1 MRIALLLCLCVL
13 IAGASPA
20 AQLVTGTY
28 ATGDGSD
35 GNQASP
41 LGSTPPY
48 HLTATNSTFS
58 YVLFYPNQTFTFAQL
73 VSLSATFTS
82 NAGGAGGGAPRLRV
96 LLDADSDNDT
106 GSPCCD
112 NDGNDASISIFL
124 GPSPNYVSNDAVL
137 NTYSG
142 FNVIG
147 NNDAGRYD
155 TSGMPT
161 GGSPFTT
168 YSDALAKYG
177 NLNVL
182 RLGYVLDTFGDFPSR
197 DETLN
202 SLNAS
207 IGTTVPEPG
216 TFGLMGA
223 GLLAAGMVLQRR
235 RLKVPPA
242 LRRNPA

>member
-1 MRIALLLCLCVL
+1 MRIVLLLCLFVL
-13 IAGASPA
+13 IAGVSPA
-20 AQLVTGTY
+20 AQVTGTY

-41 LGSTPPY
+41 LGPTPPY
-48 HLTATNSTFS
+48 HLTATNSTSS

-73 VSLSATFTS
+73 ASLSATFTS

-177 NLNVL
+177 NLKVL

-207 IGTTVPEPG
+207 TSTSVPEPG
-216 TFGLMGA
+216 TLGLMVA
-223 GLLAAGMVLQRR
+223 GLLAAGMELQRR
-235 RLKVPPA
+235 RL
-242 LRRNPA
+242 

>member
-1 MRIALLLCLCVL
+1 MRIALLLCLFAL
-13 IAGASPA
+13 FAGVTPA
-20 AQLVTGTY
+20 AVVTGTY

-58 YVLFYPNQTFTFAQL
+58 YVLFYPNQMFTFAQL
-73 VSLSATFTS
+73 ASLSATFTS

-177 NLNVL
+177 NLKVL

-207 IGTTVPEPG
+207 INTGVPEPG
-216 TFGLMGA
+216 TLGLMGA
-223 GLLAAGMVLQRR
+223 GLLTAGMVLQRR
-235 RLKVPPA
+235 RLKRWLA
-242 LRRNPA
+242 R